1 MYRNVGIY
9 EKTYLFLVNDI
20 NYGNQLASIWT
31 KRNVDDSSNLHE
43 PCVCLQHNHIFPY
56 VQAQPLLSAKIK
68 ITRDPEK
75 FITETRSSAIAET
88 MQRRKHSAGRI
99 EAQVAWR
106 DHWCQPAIRLSH
118 EKRCTGLQLSHS
130 TERMQPRRTAVNIIG
145 FGRTVAFGT
154 ANKTLMSTFIRND
167 E

>member
-75 FITETRSSAIAET
+75 FITETRSSAIAE
-88 MQRRKHSAGRI
+88 RLCNAGSTLPVASKLKLHGVTTDANLRFDCHTRNV
-99 EAQVAWR
+99 AQACNY
-106 DHWCQPAIRLSH
+106 HTPQSECSLEEQ
-118 EKRCTGLQLSHS
+118 QS
-130 TERMQPRRTAVNIIG
+130 T
-145 FGRTVAFGT
+145 
-154 ANKTLMSTFIRND
+154 
-167 E
+167 